1 MKKPLL
7 LLSTFVV
14 FTSAMA
20 QKVKNE
26 LKYNLSQDGSKYV
39 KATFLNQ
46 TWLRWNESNP
56 GTTVNGVRQDNTL
69 DIGLRRTRMQMF
81 GQITDHMFV
90 YTQFGMNNFNFLAQ
104 NSGNRKLQAFFHDAL
119 SEFKVFK
126 DNDKL
131 KIGGGLTIASGLSR
145 FTQPSIGTIMTT
157 DVPVFLQATVDQ
169 TDEFARKLSI
179 YARGQL
185 GKLDYRIALSDPFP
199 IQTNGQ
205 APPAISTDAAF
216 TPQGHTKQY
225 QGFFIYNFLDKEPH
239 TTPYMAGTY
248 LGERNILNFEA
259 GIIYQPSATWRLGN
273 NGTDTLFDDMM
284 LWSVAAFMDM
294 PIKNNKY
301 ALSAY
306 LGYFGTD
313 YGKNYIRNNGIMNPA
328 NGNINPSIFS
338 GAGNAYPM
346 FGTGSSVY
354 AQVGF
359 RLPNNMLGDAG
370 TLMPYVSY
378 RGSAYD
384 KLEAPVHIYNA
395 GINWLVDKHMS
406 KISLNYELRPVFI
419 KQTNGDI
426 THSANAGSAWIQ
438 YQVSL

>member
-7 LLSTFVV
+7 LLSALMVC
-14 FTSAMA
+14 TSAMA

-56 GTTVNGVRQDNTL
+56 GTTVNGIRQDNTL
-69 DIGLRRTRMQMF
+69 DIGLRRTRAQLF

-90 YTQFGMNNFNFLAQ
+90 YTQYGMNNFNFLAQ

-126 DNDKL
+126 HNDKL
-131 KIGGGLTIASGLSR
+131 KIGAGLTIASGLSR
-145 FTQPSIGTIMTT
+145 FTQPSIGTILTT

-179 YARGQL
+179 YARGQV

-205 APPAISTDAAF
+205 VPPAISTDATF

-225 QGFFIYNFLDKEPH
+225 QGFFMYNFVDKEPH

-248 LGERNILNFEA
+248 LGERKVLNLEA

-273 NGTDTLFDDMM
+273 TATDTLFDDMM

-294 PIKNNKY
+294 PIINNKY
-301 ALSAY
+301 AISAY
-306 LGYFGTD
+306 LGYFNTD

-328 NGNINPSIFS
+328 NGNANPSVFS

-346 FGTGSSVY
+346 FGTGNSVY
-354 AQVGF
+354 AQLGF
-359 RLPNNMLGDAG
+359 RFPNNMLGDAG
-370 TLMPYVSY
+370 TLLPYVSY
-378 RGSAYD
+378 RGSAYE
-384 KLEAPVHIYNA
+384 KLDDPLHIYNA

-419 KQTNGDI
+419 RQTNGEI
-426 THSANAGSAWIQ
+426 THSSNAGAAWIQ